1 MDAPASPW
9 SRRHWL
15 ANLAAA
21 ATLTAQEQEK
31 SQKPCPA
38 IDALR
43 MLLAGNRRYRLNF
56 PSHPHQTGEFR
67 VKTSRAQNPFAA
79 ILACAD
85 SRVPPEIV
93 FDEGIGDLFV
103 VRVAGNIVDD
113 AVLGSLEYAV
123 EHLGVELIM
132 VLGHSGCGAVKATL
146 EGGEPGTHIEK
157 LAEAIRPA
165 IKRIPATAKDR
176 LASAVEENV
185 RLGVQQLKDAKPIL
199 QHSCGSGR
207 LEIHGA
213 VYDLTTGAVNLT

>member
-1 MDAPASPW
+1 MDSGW
-9 SRRHWL
+9 SRRDYL
-15 ANLAAA
+15 AQLAAA
-21 ATLTAQEQEK
+21 SVLTAQEHK
-31 SQKPCPA
+31 PTGGDDKPCPA

-56 PSHPHQTGEFR
+56 PSRPHQTTEFR
-67 VKTSRAQNPFAA
+67 VRTSQGQHPFAA
-79 ILACAD
+79 ILTCAD
-85 SRVPPEIV
+85 SRVPPEII

-123 EHLGVELIM
+123 EHLGVNLIM
-132 VLGHSGCGAVKATL
+132 VLGHTGCGAVKATL

-165 IKRIPATAKDR
+165 VKLVPKDAKDR
-176 LASAVEENV
+176 LTAAIESNV
-185 RLGVQQLKDAKPIL
+185 RLGVDQLKSAKPIL
-199 QHSCGSGR
+199 KAGCGAGK

-213 VYDLTTGAVNLT
+213 CYDLASGAVNLL

>member
-1 MDAPASPW
+1 MDWTRRNCLAP
-9 SRRHWL
+9 
-15 ANLAAA
+15 LAATA
-21 ATLTAQEQEK
+21 SLLAQEPL
-31 SQKPCPA
+31 KPCPA

-56 PSHPHQTGEFR
+56 PSHPHQTGEYR
-67 VKTSRAQNPFAA
+67 VRTSQAQNPFAA

-85 SRVPPEIV
+85 SRVPPEII

-103 VRVAGNIVDD
+103 VRVAGNVVDD

-123 EHLGVELIM
+123 EHLGVELIL

-146 EGGEPGTHIEK
+146 AGGEPGTHIEK

-165 IKRIPATAKDR
+165 VRRVPANAKDR
-176 LASAVEENV
+176 LAATVEANV
-185 RLGVQQLKDAKPIL
+185 RLGVEQLKGSKPIL
-199 QHSCGSGR
+199 KPGCGSGK

-213 VYDLTTGAVNLT
+213 VYELSSGAVNLVL